1 MNTSQQTCPAPVTL
15 IPVTGLPEL
24 RRGDDLVA
32 LLAAALGPDSPAPAA
47 DGDVL
52 CVSAKIVS
60 KCRGLVVEPSRKAE
74 AIRAATVRP
83 VLRRRHGSV
92 VTSVVETTSGPVL
105 AAAGIDASNSP
116 DGLLLLPEDPDAEA
130 RALRHGL
137 ERRLGLRLAVVLTDT
152 ASRIWRTGVTDIA
165 LGAAGLEVLQD
176 LRGGTDA
183 VGRPLGVT
191 VRALADELAGAA
203 DLVKG
208 KSTGTPVAIVRHLGD
223 RVGRRE
229 SSARELVRT
238 GPDDWFRRP
247 SLESVWQA
255 LGLAGDAEPVA
266 AMSPEPDDERIA
278 RAIAVACTPRAGDAA
293 APASEA
299 GAEGPRVERAA
310 DGAVLVI
317 AASARPEACLR
328 AGELAERLRTALGA
342 ESIARELGGVEVRV
356 QIPPV
361 PDVLVPDVPAPE
373 EEPR

>member
-1 MNTSQQTCPAPVTL
+1 MNTSEGAHPGGAVTL
-15 IPVTGLPEL
+15 IPVTGLPEF
-24 RRGDDLVA
+24 RRGDDVA
-32 LLAAALGPDSPAPAA
+32 AALASALGPDSPAPAV

-60 KCRGLVVEPSRKAE
+60 KCRGLVVEPPRKAE

-83 VLRRRHGSV
+83 VLRRRHGTV

-130 RALRHGL
+130 RALRDGL

-165 LGAAGLEVLQD
+165 LGVAGVEVLQD

-183 VGRPLGVT
+183 AGRPLTVT

-223 RVGRRE
+223 RVVRRE

-255 LGLAGDAEPVA
+255 LGLAEEEEPVA

-278 RAIAVACTPRAGDAA
+278 RAIAVACTPRAGGADAPESCPDAA
-293 APASEA
+293 
-299 GAEGPRVERAA
+299 RVERAA

-317 AASARPEACLR
+317 AASAHPLACLR
-328 AGELAERLRTALGA
+328 AGELAERVRTALGA
-342 ESIARELGGVEVRV
+342 ESIARDPGPLEVRV

-361 PDVLVPDVPAPE
+361 PEKEL
-373 EEPR
+373 